1 MSNIHKYPT
10 ISFRIS
16 DRDRREIEARIKA
29 SGMLKKDYFTRS
41 CIYNRICMVG
51 KRETVYRLVE
61 CVRQMQEDMH
71 ILADELYR
79 GGQIKGKCSPVDGRE
94 CDDSDEL
101 AFDYVAMLSLQ
112 CSTEQNICGKTRM
125 KNSPMHKHRAV
136 SHRQKQSLCY
146 MYFATTV

>member
-1 MSNIHKYPT
+1 MSNIHIYPT

-41 CIYNRICMVG
+41 CIYNRICVVG
-51 KRETVYRLVE
+51 KKETVCQLVK

-79 GGQIKGKCSPVDGRE
+79 DGRIKGKCSPVDGRE
-94 CDDSDEL
+94 YDELGEL
-101 AFDYVAMLSLQ
+101 AFDYVAML
-112 CSTEQNICGKTRM
+112 N
-125 KNSPMHKHRAV
+125 AV
-136 SHRQKQSLCY
+136 IAVLDGAKYLWDNTDEKQPH
-146 MYFATTV
+146 A

>member
-41 CIYNRICMVG
+41 CIYNRICVVG
-51 KRETVYRLVE
+51 KKETVYRLVE

-71 ILADELYR
+71 ILAKEIYR
-79 GGQIKGKCSPVDGRE
+79 DGRIKGKCSPVDGRE
-94 CDDSDEL
+94 CDDPDEL
-101 AFDYVAMLSLQ
+101 AFDYEAML
-112 CSTEQNICGKTRM
+112 N
-125 KNSPMHKHRAV
+125 AV
-136 SHRQKQSLCY
+136 IAVLDGAKYLWENTDEKQPH
-146 MYFATTV
+146 A